1 MIKEAS
7 ALQSALLPPVIK
19 CLVPSCLAPVSLR
32 STSSTF
38 EDEAVIIGK
47 GNQVEEKLVSTFKEK
62 KKKRRSSEGSGVK
75 MRGGASA
82 RGLMECRGGV

>member
-7 ALQSALLPPVIK
+7 ASPTALLPASRPPVIK
-19 CLVPSCLAPVSLR
+19 CLVPSRLAPASLR

-47 GNQVEEKLVSTFKEK
+47 GKQAEEKPLSTWGEKNKEK
-62 KKKRRSSEGSGVK
+62 ARSAQGK
-75 MRGGASA
+75 
-82 RGLMECRGGV
+82 